1 MFDILGKIASQH
13 GMFKDLAEGK
23 TLPPATISQIKAD
36 TLGILEPKNFAEGD
50 AIKCVRKPW
59 GLNFPEV
66 GDVAIVVSQD
76 GMNLVA
82 DNAPGSPRTAADLS
96 DTLVALPK
104 MSDTGWLIFQVPS
117 GCFEKAT
124 EEEVAEADAKL
135 AKTAEELV
143 AGAKAKAAAR
153 NED

>member
-1 MFDILGKIASQH
+1 MFDILGKIAQH
-13 GMFKDLAEGK
+13 HGRVKDLAEGK
-23 TLPPATISQIKAD
+23 VLPPATISQIKAD

-59 GLNFPEV
+59 GLSFPEV

-76 GMNLVA
+76 GMNLIA
-82 DNAPGSPRTAADLS
+82 DNEPGSARTAADLG
-96 DTLVALPK
+96 DTLVAFPK
-104 MSDTGWLIFQVPS
+104 VSDTGWLIYQVPS

-135 AKTAEELV
+135 VKASEELV
-143 AGAKAKAAAR
+143 ADAKAKVAAR